1 MYFRRVVSK
10 QLGEILVERSLIT
23 KGQLK
28 EALALQKQNG
38 GLLGEILVRLDFIKE
53 EEVTQALTTQFGF
66 PYLPLDNYE
75 IEPEVI
81 KLVPENVARQYWLV
95 PIDRIGNTLTV
106 AMADPLNTHAIED
119 VEFMTKCKV
128 QPFVTTVTSIKEAI
142 ENYYSK

>member
-10 QLGEILVERSLIT
+10 QLGELLVERGLIA
-23 KGQLK
+23 KDQLK
-28 EALALQKQNG
+28 EALDVQKQDG
-38 GLLGEILVRLDFIKE
+38 GLLGEIFVRLGFAKE
-53 EEVTQALTTQFGF
+53 EEITQALTTQFGF

-81 KLVPENVARQYWLV
+81 KLVPENVVRQYWLV